1 MMKSTRHALLILSL
15 VIGCGALVR
24 AQTAQP
30 AMTCK
35 VGSTAPQVGSWTW
48 AENAQ
53 VKVYIRTPDFA
64 ANEVPRI
71 LTAVENWDA
80 SSGEN
85 GSGVRFMY
93 QGTVAENQTCDNCLT
108 ITRGETADKRHGAE
122 LKAFSKRRDQI
133 IDYAWVVI
141 ERQLRNPQALTG
153 IVAHELGH
161 SLGLLDCYNC
171 KRKSTAMTLLYTTVK
186 FLQFKVFDLPSGI
199 EGPTPCDQ
207 AQVKEAYQEL
217 KAMVRPS
224 PTIALLGSA
233 SSAALYVDEGEE
245 PEEDDTPVVI
255 PEP

>member
-1 MMKSTRHALLILSL
+1 MMKFIIYALLILIL
-15 VIGCGALVR
+15 VIGCGALTR

-30 AMTCK
+30 AVACK
-35 VGSTAPQVGSWTW
+35 AGSTAPQVGSWTW

-64 ANEVPRI
+64 VNEVPHI
-71 LTAVENWDA
+71 LTAVQNWDT
-80 SSGEN
+80 SSGQN

-93 QGTVAENQTCDNCLT
+93 QGTVSESQTCVNCLT
-108 ITRGETADKRHGAE
+108 ITRGETLDKRHGAE
-122 LKAFSKRRDQI
+122 LKAFSKRRSQI

-141 ERQLRNPQALTG
+141 DIQIRNPKTLTG

-186 FLQFKVFDLPSGI
+186 FLQFKLFDLSNGL

-207 AQVKEAYQEL
+207 AQVKKAYQEL

-224 PTIALLGSA
+224 PTIALFRDA
-233 SSAALYVDEGEE
+233 SSGALLVDEGEE